1 MAICPEA
8 AGVQHSI
15 FAKNKFHW
23 MLLQNTGTKKKCP
36 YCYSVVRANQWTGFY
51 MITASVIK
59 QLRTLWLSFFV
70 LVKQREKDVV
80 STQRLIAFSLFL
92 LIHSSFQKELFNH
105 ILNHQHCF
113 IGILLNPF
121 RVKVLIYFNAYLNK
135 P

>member
-1 MAICPEA
+1 MNWFLYDNGLRHKTVKDFMI
-8 AGVQHSI
+8 
-15 FAKNKFHW
+15 KFFRFSE
-23 MLLQNTGTKKKCP
+23 KK
-36 YCYSVVRANQWTGFY
+36 
-51 MITASVIK
+51 
-59 QLRTLWLSFFV
+59 
-70 LVKQREKDVV
+70 REDIV

-92 LIHSSFQKELFNH
+92 LIHSSFQKELLNH